1 MVAKRED
8 RAPVNHARSVTQ
20 QSDPLPFHLSLAEV
34 RQLIALLN
42 TTDLTEISL
51 ARPAIGMK
59 LVLRRTSEQ
68 AATNAPLA
76 APATAAP
83 LPAAPIAASATAGDS
98 VYEPVT
104 APLVG
109 VFHPNIKPG
118 QKPLVSVGDKI
129 REGQVIGAIE
139 TLRVMNEV
147 EARVSGRVVEIRVT
161 PGQAVEYGQTL
172 LLVEPE

>member
-1 MVAKRED
+1 MVAKRDE
-8 RAPVNHARSVTQ
+8 RAQVNHARSVTQ

-42 TTDLTEISL
+42 STDLTEISL
-51 ARPAIGMK
+51 ARPANGMK
-59 LVLRRTSEQ
+59 LVLRRTSEP
-68 AATNAPLA
+68 ATVATPLAVPAPLA
-76 APATAAP
+76 AA
-83 LPAAPIAASATAGDS
+83 LPAAPAAAAAPAEPA
-98 VYEPVT
+98 YEPVT

-109 VFHPNIKPG
+109 VFYPSVKPG
-118 QKPLVSVGDKI
+118 QKPLVSIGDKI

-147 EARVSGRVVEIRVT
+147 ESRVSGRVVEIRVT

>member
-1 MVAKRED
+1 MVAKREE
-8 RAPVNHARSVTQ
+8 RAQANHARSVTQ
-20 QSDPLPFHLSLAEV
+20 QGDPLPFHLSLAEV

-51 ARPAIGMK
+51 ARPAAGMK

-68 AATNAPLA
+68 AATNAPLVASVPAAALPEAPHTATPAVA
-76 APATAAP
+76 APT
-83 LPAAPIAASATAGDS
+83 
-98 VYEPVT
+98 YEPVT

-147 EARVSGRVVEIRVT
+147 EAHVSGRVVEIRVT